1 MIIELAQR
9 RWLLLLVLAITI
21 TTSHQFSSAYHL
33 QLAPLRHHHANECT
47 VTKLSTSSTSNDN
60 SSDQTKLYF
69 EIAIGDVQ
77 LGRLTFNITPPNHPH
92 YLPLHTS
99 NMISLASSQR
109 QSIDPKATYK
119 GCFFQHSPATF
130 EDGSFRYRWGHVCE
144 GNGRNGIQTTSATTG
159 KATAY
164 DDPFSDPERLM
175 ECKHS
180 CFGGVY
186 YGMSYEEILYRI
198 ESDVRTSGGDDG
210 NDDVER
216 EAVLLTV
223 PIHGLGAGTSKFSI
237 VRVSESPRE
246 WGERLLHN
254 SAVIG
259 YLDCSIREEDDGS
272 VSSLDVL
279 RAMARQRVAPPK
291 IVECGIF

>member
-1 MIIELAQR
+1 
-9 RWLLLLVLAITI
+9 
-21 TTSHQFSSAYHL
+21 
-33 QLAPLRHHHANECT
+33 
-47 VTKLSTSSTSNDN
+47 
-60 SSDQTKLYF
+60 
-69 EIAIGDVQ
+69 
-77 LGRLTFNITPPNHPH
+77 
-92 YLPLHTS
+92 
-99 NMISLASSQR
+99 
-109 QSIDPKATYK
+109 
-119 GCFFQHSPATF
+119 
-130 EDGSFRYRWGHVCE
+130 
-144 GNGRNGIQTTSATTG
+144 
-159 KATAY
+159 
-164 DDPFSDPERLM
+164 
-175 ECKHS
+175 
-180 CFGGVY
+180 
-186 YGMSYEEILYRI
+186 MSYEEILYRI